1 MKSEGD
7 LLVLPGLL
15 LRIAYDCFGLTAN
28 QKGVTISPRDVRF
41 SLILKGR
48 LLVVGSFSFQSEKLT
63 FQAQEC
69 IFLLGEK

>member
-1 MKSEGD
+1 MKNEGTP
-7 LLVLPGLL
+7 LLLPGLL
-15 LRIAYDCFGLTAN
+15 LRIAYDCLGLTAN
-28 QKGVTISPRDVRF
+28 QKGVTISPRDGRF

-48 LLVVGSFSFQSEKLT
+48 LLVVEGFYFQSEKLT